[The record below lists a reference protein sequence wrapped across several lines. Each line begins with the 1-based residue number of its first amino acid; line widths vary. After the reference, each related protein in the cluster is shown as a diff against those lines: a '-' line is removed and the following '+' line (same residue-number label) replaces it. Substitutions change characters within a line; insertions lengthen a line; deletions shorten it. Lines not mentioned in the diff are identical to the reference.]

1 MPILEYT
8 AQMIRISVLILGL
21 SASGL
26 ALAEQGKA
34 VRAGDKIRD
43 CSNAADEVLSKTK
56 GRLLSVRPGENSCIV
71 TVIVP
76 HGEQRPEKVVVP
88 VDYID
93 NDSSIENG
101 Q

>member
-1 MPILEYT
+1 
-8 AQMIRISVLILGL
+8 MIRISVLILGL
-21 SASGL
+21 SISGL

-56 GRLLSVRPGENSCIV
+56 GRLLSVRPGENRCIV